1 MISNN
6 KETATALSLGIVM
19 GSVLASVVGAVVT
32 KRKPPPF
39 RVPGFKDWRMS
50 KWIKHDG
57 ILRTQGLVGDATKVP
72 GSSTAQ
78 QTREALAKLDAIL
91 NEAKVPRK
99 NLMAVRIYVA
109 EYNPDNLK
117 EMNDVYDAWVD
128 PEGLPTRICVAA
140 GMGNFAVE
148 IQAEAYYD
156 E

>member
-1 MISNN
+1 MLANN
-6 KETATALSLGIVM
+6 KETATALSIGIVV
-19 GSVLASVVGAVVT
+19 GSLLTSVIGAMAIT
-32 KRKPPPF
+32 KRKPPV

-78 QTREALAKLDAIL
+78 QTTEALAKLDAIL
-91 NEAKVPRK
+91 QEAKVPRK
-99 NLMAVRIYVA
+99 NLLAVRIYVA
-109 EYNPDNLK
+109 EYTPDNLK

-148 IQAEAYYD
+148 IQAEAYY
-156 E
+156 EE